1 MDGSAR
7 ICVGDRGLNIP
18 YRHEA
23 ALRVRC
29 GCWLF
34 HWVFGRSINA
44 RGVELIRLASKRHCI
59 MNFVSQW
66 INFELLIFVLQLF
79 QQKLEDRL
87 M

>member
-1 MDGSAR
+1 
-7 ICVGDRGLNIP
+7 
-18 YRHEA
+18 
-23 ALRVRC
+23 
-29 GCWLF
+29 
-34 HWVFGRSINA
+34 
-44 RGVELIRLASKRHCI
+44 